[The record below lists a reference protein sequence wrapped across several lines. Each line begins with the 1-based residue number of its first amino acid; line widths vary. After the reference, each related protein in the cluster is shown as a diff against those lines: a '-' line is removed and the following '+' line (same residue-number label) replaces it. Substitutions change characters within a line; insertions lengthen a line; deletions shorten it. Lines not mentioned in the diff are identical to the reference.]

1 MKKTVVM
8 GIDETIKRIKNTA
21 KLKVIGIKRL

>member
-8 GIDETIKRIKNTA
+8 DIAKTIKRIKNTA
-21 KLKVIGIKRL
+21 KLEVKGIKRV